1 MRNIGKMLSM
11 LAMLLAAAPGASSQ
25 AHSAPQAE
33 TTSLV
38 IVFNDGRQ
46 QSFATTDLARIEFKG
61 PAMILSQG
69 ERKQSIP
76 ISTIARIEF
85 NRASASASE
94 TGRGRFVG
102 KWRVGEGNGSHFY
115 ITLARN
121 GDASKSIGAQHGTW
135 TVVDG
140 EARISWDDGWHDA
153 IRKKGTKFEKFAF
166 EPGKTFS
173 DPPANV
179 TEAQNTSPEPI

>member
-1 MRNIGKMLSM
+1 MHNIGKTLSI
-11 LAMLLAAAPGASSQ
+11 LAMLLAAAAGASSQ
-25 AHSAPQAE
+25 AKSAAQDDK
-33 TTSLV
+33 TSLV

-61 PAMILSQG
+61 EAMILSQG
-69 ERKQSIP
+69 AHKQSVP
-76 ISTIARIEF
+76 LSTIARIEF
-85 NRASASASE
+85 NRATSSVSE

-115 ITLARN
+115 ITLEKN
-121 GDASKSIGAQHGTW
+121 GEASKSIGAQHGTW

-140 EARISWDDGWHDA
+140 EARVSWDDGWHDA

-179 TEAQNTSPEPI
+179 TEAQNTNREPI

>member
-1 MRNIGKMLSM
+1 MQHIGKMLSM
-11 LAMLLAAAPGASSQ
+11 FAMLLAAAPGARPQ
-25 AHSAPQAE
+25 AKPAPQDE
-33 TTSLV
+33 RTSLV

-46 QSFATTDLARIEFKG
+46 QSFAASDLARIEFKG
-61 PAMILSQG
+61 PTMILSQG
-69 ERKQSIP
+69 EHKQSIP
-76 ISTIARIEF
+76 LSTVARIEF
-85 NRASASASE
+85 NRATPTASE

-115 ITLARN
+115 ITLDRN

-153 IRKKGTKFEKFAF
+153 IRKKGTKFEKVAF

-179 TEAQNTSPEPI
+179 TEAKNTSEEPI

>member
-1 MRNIGKMLSM
+1 MRNIGKTVWI
-11 LAMLLAAAPGASSQ
+11 LAMLLAAAGGASSQ
-25 AHSAPQAE
+25 ANSAPQDE
-33 TTSLV
+33 RTSLV

-61 PAMILSQG
+61 AGMILSQG
-69 ERKQSIP
+69 ERKQTIP

-85 NRASASASE
+85 NRGSTGVSE

-102 KWRVGEGNGSHFY
+102 KWRVGQGNGSHFY
-115 ITLARN
+115 ITLEKN
-121 GDASKSIGAQHGTW
+121 GEASKSIGAQHGTW

-140 EARISWDDGWHDA
+140 EARVSWDDGWHDA

-179 TEAQNTSPEPI
+179 TEAQNTNREPI